1 MDLALHFWQ
10 KLVHGRP
17 FGNRTNRSNRPP
29 GNNNDNE
36 PLGKRICVAFQ
47 AEEKARELLE
57 RLINKYKQSLTYFS
71 GIQPS
76 IQNGIASDIITDIE
90 RYRSLLY
97 VMKDNKDLEFYTK
110 NKAAFN
116 SLNKRFERLERKCR
130 N

>member
-1 MDLALHFWQ
+1 
-10 KLVHGRP
+10 
-17 FGNRTNRSNRPP
+17 
-29 GNNNDNE
+29 
-36 PLGKRICVAFQ
+36 
-47 AEEKARELLE
+47 
-57 RLINKYKQSLTYFS
+57 LINKYKQSLTYFS

-116 SLNKRFERLERKCR
+116 SLNKRFERFGREME
-130 N
+130 